1 VVEEEEEEER
11 RRRNSSSSS
20 SSSRAEK
27 KVHHITCSFL
37 SLKSIAM
44 SIAWYPTGL
53 EADYIRYAYKG
64 SVLSMYSN

>member
-1 VVEEEEEEER
+1 VVEEEEEEEEER

-20 SSSRAEK
+20 SRAEK
-27 KVHHITCSFL
+27 KVHHIICSSL
-37 SLKSIAM
+37 SRKSIAM

-64 SVLSMYSN
+64 SVLSMY